1 MERNKD
7 PIETTACLQDTQ
19 CLTNSET
26 GWENEAL
33 CVIKDVQDHVKSI
46 FISKIIKVML
56 N

>member
-7 PIETTACLQDTQ
+7 SIDTTASPQDIEL
-19 CLTNSET
+19 LTISET

-46 FISKIIKVML
+46 FISKVIKVC
-56 N
+56 